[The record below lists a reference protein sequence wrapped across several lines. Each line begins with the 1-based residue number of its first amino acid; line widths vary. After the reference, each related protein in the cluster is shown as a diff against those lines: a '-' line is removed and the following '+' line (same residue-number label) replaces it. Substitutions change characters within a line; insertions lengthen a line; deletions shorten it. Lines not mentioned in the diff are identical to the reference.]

1 MKFILHEIKLWFK
14 DETAKPQSYYF
25 LPNKVNVV
33 TGGATTGKTS
43 FWSIIDYCLLS
54 SNINIANS
62 IVESVYWFGMH
73 FTIGDRKISIMRKS
87 PKLGTPASDI
97 YFAEGPFPIELYSN
111 MDIAE
116 AKAILDEEFG
126 ISDALRF
133 PHGKTQGR
141 TPFNLSYRYF
151 LLFNALTEDI
161 IGTSKTY
168 FDTTFY
174 GKEEY
179 EKALTHIFDLV
190 IGVNDMDNIK
200 ASERL
205 RQVESEIRKIEK
217 SQRDN
222 SKAQITFD
230 TETRLLLARCKE
242 YGFVPIDAD
251 LDSVEAIL
259 EILNSIV
266 TEGKKAVDNSKAFA
280 QLDGLNRQRSILR
293 AQMNE
298 LNRYNTDFAHY
309 KRTLN
314 KCADSLQPIVHLNEK
329 LADQLVESYETHLF
343 IDSLEA
349 SLRQIRENLSKNVQ
363 EPIKVNGDIKEIQSK
378 IKEIDDRIAEINKI
392 SKEEPPE
399 AQRILRLG
407 ELKNAY
413 EQLLK
418 REGPKPI
425 NTILLNQLNLEKE
438 NLERIPIDN
447 EEIRRL
453 MKDQLNASIQRNYN
467 KLSSLPAYK
476 NAQITFNSSD
486 MVLQLL
492 PANQM
497 FPLENVG
504 SKSNYMMM
512 HLCFYLGLHEH
523 MINVEQV
530 HVPQF
535 LFIDQPS
542 IPYYT
547 DNDNIGNEDKA
558 KLMDA
563 FKLINSFVKN
573 VVEEKENS
581 FQIFMVEHA
590 PESYWKGNDDL
601 DYFHTVDK
609 FIDGKGLV
617 PKENFKEK

>member
-97 YFAEGPFPIELYSN
+97 YFAEGHFPIEQYSN

-222 SKAQITFD
+222 SKAQIAFD

-251 LDSVEAIL
+251 YDSVEAIL

-280 QLDGLNRQRSILR
+280 QLDGLNRQRSILI
-293 AQMNE
+293 AQMN
-298 LNRYNTDFAHY
+298 
-309 KRTLN
+309 
-314 KCADSLQPIVHLNEK
+314 
-329 LADQLVESYETHLF
+329 
-343 IDSLEA
+343 
-349 SLRQIRENLSKNVQ
+349 
-363 EPIKVNGDIKEIQSK
+363 
-378 IKEIDDRIAEINKI
+378 
-392 SKEEPPE
+392 
-399 AQRILRLG
+399 
-407 ELKNAY
+407 
-413 EQLLK
+413 
-418 REGPKPI
+418 
-425 NTILLNQLNLEKE
+425 
-438 NLERIPIDN
+438 
-447 EEIRRL
+447 
-453 MKDQLNASIQRNYN
+453 
-467 KLSSLPAYK
+467 
-476 NAQITFNSSD
+476 
-486 MVLQLL
+486 
-492 PANQM
+492 
-497 FPLENVG
+497 
-504 SKSNYMMM
+504 
-512 HLCFYLGLHEH
+512 
-523 MINVEQV
+523 
-530 HVPQF
+530 
-535 LFIDQPS
+535 
-542 IPYYT
+542 
-547 DNDNIGNEDKA
+547 
-558 KLMDA
+558 
-563 FKLINSFVKN
+563 
-573 VVEEKENS
+573 
-581 FQIFMVEHA
+581 
-590 PESYWKGNDDL
+590 
-601 DYFHTVDK
+601 
-609 FIDGKGLV
+609 
-617 PKENFKEK
+617 